1 MTEHVTDHLAQ
12 GADPHLMARTA
23 ASPRRWPRI
32 AAVATAG
39 AVLAVTAIGA
49 GVNTAVGTLS
59 DNITALDVSD
69 NTGTTASAGPAIVSE
84 SGSYEPFTVLL
95 LGSDTRAGKGNG
107 GFGSASKI
115 GGQRSDTTIILHVSA
130 DRKHAIAVSIPR
142 DTWMKL
148 PECKDGDRTVGG
160 YETRFNSAMDLGG
173 PGCTLKAVQAL
184 TGLNIDHFMMVDF
197 GGFKRIVDAVGGVE
211 VCVAEDINDPKSGL
225 VLTKGKHTL
234 DGKQGLAFVRA
245 RKTLGDGSDT
255 SRIRRQQ
262 AFLSSMVRK
271 VVSAGTL
278 LNPAA
283 LVQVLDAGTQSLTA
297 DPGLADGETIKQL
310 ALSMKDLRPGD
321 VTFTTMPWR
330 PSGDGATVKMNR
342 KKAQEIW
349 DAIANDTP
357 WPAKGSAPGM
367 SEDQPLLTVAP
378 DEITINVLNG
388 TGVPGRAKEVA
399 KEFRQAGYNVIQVGN
414 ADAPV
419 TQTTVQYDPRWDTSA
434 KTIIYAA
441 GGVGEKVKKMGG
453 TFTVIIGP
461 DFEGVNPVVINDIAK
476 DRTAN
481 VNTAA
486 DSYCAQ

>member
-1 MTEHVTDHLAQ
+1 MTST
-12 GADPHLMARTA
+12 R
-23 ASPRRWPRI
+23 RRWPRI
-32 AAVATAG
+32 LAAVVAAAVVVAAIVGGGLTLFMGKLAG
-39 AVLAVTAIGA
+39 
-49 GVNTAVGTLS
+49 
-59 DNITALDVSD
+59 NITAVDVSEQL
-69 NTGTTASAGPAIVSE
+69 GTTAAPSAPVVVDE
-84 SGSYEPFTVLL
+84 ETGSYEPFTVLL
-95 LGSDTRAGKGNG
+95 MGSDTRSGKGNKG
-107 GFGSASKI
+107 YGSASEI
-115 GGQRSDTTIILHVSA
+115 GGERSDTTILMHVNA
-130 DRKHAIAVSIPR
+130 DRSRAIAVSIPR
-142 DTWMKL
+142 DTLITL
-148 PECKDGDRTVGG
+148 PKCKHDGKTVGG
-160 YETRFNSAMDLGG
+160 YTGKFNEAFDLAG
-173 PGCTLKAVQAL
+173 PGCTMKAVQEI
-184 TGLNIDHFMMVDF
+184 TGLDLQHFMMVDF
-197 GGFKRIVDAVGGVE
+197 GGFKRVVNAVGGVE
-211 VCVAEDINDPKSGL
+211 ICLAQDVNDPKSGL
-225 VLTKGKHTL
+225 NLSKGKHVVT
-234 DGKQGLAFVRA
+234 GEEALAFVRA

-283 LVQVLDAGTQSLTA
+283 LVQVLDAATKSLTA

-330 PSGDGATVKMNR
+330 PSGDGATVRVNK

-357 WPAKGSAPGM
+357 WPAKGTAPGM
-367 SEDQPLLTVAP
+367 SEDQPLLTVPP

-388 TGVPGRAKEVA
+388 TGVPGRAKAVA

-461 DFEGVNPVVINDIAK
+461 DFEGVNPVVIDDIAK

-486 DSYCAQ
+486 DSFCAQ

>member
-1 MTEHVTDHLAQ
+1 
-12 GADPHLMARTA
+12 MARPDSA
-23 ASPRRWPRI
+23 PRRWPRI
-32 AAVATAG
+32 VAVATAG
-39 AVLAVTAIGA
+39 AVLAITAVGA
-49 GVNTAVGTLS
+49 GVNQAVGSLS

-69 NTGTTASAGPAIVSE
+69 NTGTAASAGPAIVNE
-84 SGSYEPFTVLL
+84 VTGSYEPFTVLL

-115 GGQRSDTTIILHVSA
+115 GGQRSDTTILLHVSA

-148 PECKDGDRTVGG
+148 PTCKDGDRTVGG
-160 YETRFNSAMDLGG
+160 YNARFNSAMDLGG
-173 PGCTLKAVQAL
+173 PGCAMKAVESL
-184 TGLNIDHFMMVDF
+184 TGLPVEHFMMVDF

-225 VLTKGKHTL
+225 VLAKGKHVL

-283 LVQVLDAGTQSLTA
+283 LVQVLDAGTKSLTA

-330 PSGDGATVKMNR
+330 PSGDGATVKVNR

-349 DAIANDTP
+349 DAMANDTA
-357 WPAKGSAPGM
+357 WPPKGAAPGM

-388 TGVPGRAKEVA
+388 TSEPGKAKAVA

-419 TQTTVQYDPRWDTSA
+419 TQTTVQYDPRWDQSA

-461 DFEGVNPVVINDIAK
+461 DFDGVNPVTIDEIAK

-481 VNTAA
+481 INTAA
-486 DSYCAQ
+486 DSYCAS